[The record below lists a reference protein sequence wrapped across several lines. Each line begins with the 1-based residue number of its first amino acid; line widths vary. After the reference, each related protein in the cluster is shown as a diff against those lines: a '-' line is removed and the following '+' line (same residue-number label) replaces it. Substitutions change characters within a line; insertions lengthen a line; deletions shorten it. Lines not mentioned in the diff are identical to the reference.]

1 MPQPIVHDSIHM
13 PPRTGGVLL
22 CALGFEKRSR
32 FIAEQFSGQC
42 PQKVAFAFDDRQ
54 VLSFEENRTWME
66 ESDFEICSSDLSS
79 IKLKIS
85 EIIGHFPP
93 DKPLNMLIDISSMTR
108 PMIGAIVALLA
119 KQHREIFVDFLYAPA
134 AFTPPS
140 NTVPPQ
146 TYSGPVVPEFA
157 GWTLDPSLPL
167 TAIIGTGY
175 EYGRALGI
183 LEYLEPAVAWI
194 MTPRGVSE
202 SYDSSLQQ
210 VNRHLFTLVPPT
222 QILSYSVAATFECF
236 ERIEAMVYGLKSKS
250 RVLLCPFGPK
260 IFALICLIVAE
271 IHRPDVTVWRVSG
284 GQSERAADQVAAG
297 EICRLPVDF
306 GVGLPPNAQA
316 IET

>member
-1 MPQPIVHDSIHM
+1 MPDPIVHDSLCT

-32 FIAEQFSGQC
+32 FVAEKFSNQC
-42 PQKVAFAFDDRQ
+42 PQRVAFAFDDRR
-54 VLSFEENRTWME
+54 VLSFDENKAWME
-66 ESDFEICSSDLSS
+66 KNEFQLCPSDLSS
-79 IKLKIS
+79 IKSKIS
-85 EIIGHFPP
+85 EIVAEFPS
-93 DKPLNMLIDISSMTR
+93 DEPLQILIDISSMTR
-108 PMIGAIVALLA
+108 PMIGTIVALLA
-119 KQHREIFVDFLYAPA
+119 RQSRKIFADFVYAPA

-140 NTVPPQ
+140 NSVPPQ
-146 TYSGPVVPEFA
+146 TYSGPVVPEYA

-194 MTPRGVSE
+194 MNPTGVSE
-202 SYDSSLQQ
+202 IYDGSLQH
-210 VNRHLFTLVPPT
+210 VNRHLFTLVPPAQT
-222 QILSYSVAATFECF
+222 LSYSVVATFECF
-236 ERIEAMVYGLKSKS
+236 ERIEAMVYGLKNKS

-271 IHRPDVTVWRVSG
+271 IHRPSVTVWRVSG
-284 GQSERAADQVAAG
+284 GQSEQAADQVAAG

-306 GVGLPPNAQA
+306 GSGLADA
-316 IET
+316 GLIFA